1 MIIMKVDAQS
11 PRAYHPWMHAQN
23 ETPKFVWGY
32 CFLCTRIESAPQV
45 KDHSRTAPGLPPHF
59 APALGDA
66 ALLFA
71 RSNRVKSLQCRSILG
86 NKLPQKSD

>member
-1 MIIMKVDAQS
+1 MQVDAQS
-11 PRAYHPWMHAQN
+11 PRVYHPWMHAQN

-32 CFLCTRIESAPQV
+32 CFLRTQIESAPQV
-45 KDHSRTAPGLPPHF
+45 KDHSRTAPGL
-59 APALGDA
+59 GDA

-71 RSNRVKSLQCRSILG
+71 RSNRVKNLQCRSILG